1 MEMKKKLILL
11 IFLLGIFL
19 VSLFST
25 YSLNTDFGKVES
37 SIVKID
43 TKQGILSGLLYKPA
57 DLKGLQFPA
66 VVVAHGISESAQI
79 LSGFGLELCR
89 AGFVVLC
96 LDLPGHGA
104 SDGSINQGQQDPAL
118 GVDYAVNYLGNLSFV
133 DSTQIG
139 LVGHSL
145 GAGAIRAANSKL
157 SNVQASVLIGGGV
170 GSAAID
176 VEYGALNATFPK
188 NVLVIVGEYDVL
200 FDISTLAG
208 KDLLDLFNT
217 TELIQPEVLYG
228 DFNSQ
233 TARKLIIPQTT
244 HLFESLDPTAIN
256 QTTEWMQQTLKTTQA
271 YENQLSPI
279 YQYREIAQSLSV
291 ITLVGLI
298 LLTFDL
304 TVGLSKE
311 KPKTYIQEFCI
322 PRWKAYSIWFIVN
335 LSLFFPLIAVGFLI
349 GFPPLIFGSSIAWW
363 LLLLAL
369 ISLLI
374 FKRIS
379 AGSGIRKAST
389 LMIIKQNLPTK
400 KTLLIAITLFLI
412 LVAVTGFL
420 QEVGISL
427 KIVAP
432 IFQEFASAER
442 VLIFFAFLAF
452 FVAYFFVQQ
461 LYLIPNHYLLKGKTE
476 NFKIIFVNLS
486 PFLLF
491 LALNFLPKILF
502 GFWIISS
509 FAGFLIEFLWLMVP
523 IFTIT
528 TFCSLYFYKRTR
540 NFAVGTIFNTLL
552 LAWIAATVFPF

>member
-1 MEMKKKLILL
+1 MEMKKKVILL
-11 IFLLGIFL
+11 IFLLGILL

-43 TKQGILSGLLYKPA
+43 TNQGILSGLLYKPA
-57 DLKGLQFPA
+57 DDKCQQFPA

-79 LSGFGLELCR
+79 FSGFGLELCR
-89 AGFVVLC
+89 VGFVVLC

-118 GVDYAVNYLGNLSFV
+118 GVDAAVNYLGNLSFV

-145 GAGAIRAANSKL
+145 GAGAIRAANTKL
-157 SNVQASVLIGGGV
+157 SNVQASVLIGGGI
-170 GSAAID
+170 GSAAVD
-176 VEYGALNATFPK
+176 REYGTLNATFPK

-200 FDISTLAG
+200 FNISALVEN
-208 KDLLDLFNT
+208 DLLDLFNT
-217 TELIQPEVLYG
+217 TELIQPGVRYG
-228 DFNSQ
+228 DFGSQ
-233 TARKLIIPQTT
+233 TARKLIVPQTT
-244 HLFESLDPTAIN
+244 HLFESLDSTAIN
-256 QTTEWMQQTLKTTQA
+256 QTTEWMQQTLKKTQA
-271 YENQLSPI
+271 YENQLTPI

-322 PRWKAYSIWFIVN
+322 PRSKAYFIWFIVN
-335 LSLFFPLIAVGFLI
+335 LGLFFPLIAVGFLI

-369 ISLLI
+369 ISLVI

-379 AGSGIRKAST
+379 AGLGLRKAST
-389 LMIIKQNLPTK
+389 LMVIKQNLPTK
-400 KTLLIAITLFLI
+400 KNLLIAVALFLI
-412 LVAVTGFL
+412 LVTVTSFL

-432 IFQEFASAER
+432 ILQKFTSAGR
-442 VLIFFAFLAF
+442 VFMFFAFLPF

-461 LYLIPNHYLLKGKTE
+461 LYLIPNNYLLKGKTE
-476 NFKIIFVNLS
+476 NIKIIFVNLS

-491 LALNFLPKILF
+491 LTLNFLPKIMF
-502 GFWIISS
+502 GFWIIPS

-528 TFCSLYFYKRTR
+528 TFCSLYFYKRTQ
-540 NFAVGTIFNTLL
+540 NFGVGTIFNTLL